1 MNYFYLYK
9 NLNNMGNLKG
19 KTVIVTGASKGI
31 GRVVALQLAS
41 LGAKLCLMAR
51 SEKELSDV
59 KKIAEA
65 NGGHCM
71 VFAGDVA
78 DEVFVNKTVEETI
91 KKFGTVDIVI
101 NNAGFGVFKP
111 SDDISA
117 AEWDSVFA
125 TNVKGTFLVSNAVIP
140 TMKKNKSGHI
150 INIASDVAKRVFAG
164 GSLYCASKYAQ
175 DAYSMAIRKELRPHN
190 IKVSVVYSGL
200 VDSSFHSDP
209 EGHSSHNW
217 WLKNEDMA
225 NAIIYIAGQPAHVV
239 IDEMMIHP
247 LAQEY

>member
-1 MNYFYLYK
+1 MNYFYLHK
-9 NLNNMGNLKG
+9 NLNNMVNIKG
-19 KTVIVTGASKGI
+19 KIVIITGASKGI
-31 GRVVALQLAS
+31 GRAIALQMAS
-41 LGAKLCLMAR
+41 QGAKLALMAR
-51 SEKELSDV
+51 SEKELWEVQKMAESLGG
-59 KKIAEA
+59 KCIA
-65 NGGHCM
+65 
-71 VFAGDVA
+71 FTGDIA
-78 DEVFVNKTVEETI
+78 DETFVNNAVAETI
-91 KKFGTVDIVI
+91 SKFGTVDIVI

-111 SDDISA
+111 SEDINV

-125 TNVKGTFLVSNAVIP
+125 TNVKGTFLVSNAAIP
-140 TMKKNKSGHI
+140 VMKKNKSGHI

-200 VDSSFHSDP
+200 VDSSFHADP

-225 NAIIYIAGQPAHVV
+225 NAIVYIASQPAHVV
-239 IDEMMIHP
+239 IDELMIHP

>member
-51 SEKELSDV
+51 SEKELADV

-65 NGGHCM
+65 NGGQCM

-111 SDDISA
+111 SDEISV

-140 TMKKNKSGHI
+140 IMKKNKSGHI

-225 NAIIYIAGQPAHVV
+225 NAVIYIAGQPAHVV
-239 IDEMMIHP
+239 IDELMIHP